1 MPDEGEP
8 MFRPVPPTRHPAAS
22 AAASSEAAAADDTRV
37 KALGDLPEWRLGDLY
52 EGPDAPAFKADLD
65 AALARSKTCDT
76 THKGTLAE
84 QLADPDGGG
93 RLATEIADY
102 EALADLLGRVSAF
115 ASRHYVGD
123 TTDPARG

>member
-65 AALARSKTCDT
+65 AALARSQTFEAA
-76 THKGTLAE
+76 HKGTLADL
-84 QLADPDGGG
+84 LAQPDGGA
-93 RLATEIADY
+93 RLAAVIAQY

-115 ASRHYVGD
+115 ASLH
-123 TTDPARG
+123 